1 MVPADTL
8 IPTYT
13 VFSRHSAKCAEL
25 ESNANYLRC
34 NCKKWIRVYDP
45 RIEDAKKRQTHFLD
59 QNGQMHRS
67 PFSART
73 RSEDHAR
80 KIQQALEAPM
90 IQTSKRG
97 RQQRPS

>member
-13 VFSRHSAKCAEL
+13 VFSRHSAKCANK
-25 ESNANYLRC
+25 SDANYLRC

-80 KIQQALEAPM
+80 KIQQALKDSHDPDK
-90 IQTSKRG
+90 QRG
-97 RQQRPS
+97 LPQKPS